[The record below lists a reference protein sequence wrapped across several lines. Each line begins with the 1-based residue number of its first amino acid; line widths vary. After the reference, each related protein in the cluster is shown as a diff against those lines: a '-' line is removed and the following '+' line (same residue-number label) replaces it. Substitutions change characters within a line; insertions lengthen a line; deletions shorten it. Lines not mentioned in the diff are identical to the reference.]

1 MNNCVTRTSIEAKIK
16 STTYTV
22 LEGTTT
28 TVCSLTL
35 TCGFVAI
42 GLSACVDPVNFNKET
57 GERYS
62 REQAIEH
69 LWELEGYLLAHKLA
83 GEIK

>member
-35 TCGFVAI
+35 TCGFVAV
-42 GLSACVDPVNFNKET
+42 GMSACVATENFDKEK
-57 GERYS
+57 GERYA

-69 LWELEGYLLAHKLA
+69 LWELEGYLLSHRLA
-83 GEIK
+83 GEIQ